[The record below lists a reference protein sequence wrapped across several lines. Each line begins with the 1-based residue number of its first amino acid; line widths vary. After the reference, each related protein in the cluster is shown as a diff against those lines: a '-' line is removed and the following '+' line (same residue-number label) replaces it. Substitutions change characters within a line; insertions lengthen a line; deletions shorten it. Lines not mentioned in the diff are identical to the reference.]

1 MKFLQRIKNEGFLGI
16 APGELKIT
24 LVAFAYIFFV
34 ICSYYVLKPV
44 RGSLGMELGKDNIP
58 VIGLL
63 SMIVIIASNAVYSVL
78 VGMYRR
84 DIFIPMITKFFVV
97 CIFVFWSIFTFVF
110 PADIDKKGGEKPQKT
125 IAEAESLSVEND
137 EQTLQPKAD
146 SVSEKAAIEQ
156 SIFRSNLPRALAISV
171 YYLWVGVFALLAV
184 SMFWSFM
191 NDVFSV
197 GQSKR
202 LYAIIG
208 YGGLIGGAV
217 GSMITFYLV
226 PLIGTANLLLVAM
239 VILYPSIWSMKFIHQ
254 KHSEVKA
261 EISPQ
266 PAPEAPVHP
275 PRPWDGFWA
284 VYRTP
289 ILVFMAFEMFLLTF
303 SSTLFYQQLIEMIN
317 RVFSTDTDATT
328 EFFAGY
334 FGRITVLSLVSQ
346 FFLTRLVMMLP
357 NPVVGLF
364 IFPLIQVVATALML
378 LSPSLE
384 IVSWGLIIS
393 SAISY
398 STGRAIRELVYVPL
412 DREQKYQ
419 GKGFI
424 DTVVFR
430 LGDGLSS
437 IILIGGL
444 ELLSYGIWIDWT
456 ILLSMAAQ
464 FYVII
469 KIARLFAESLKV
481 GNDKV
486 SQTVT

>member
-1 MKFLQRIKNEGFLGI
+1 
-16 APGELKIT
+16 
-24 LVAFAYIFFV
+24 
-34 ICSYYVLKPV
+34 
-44 RGSLGMELGKDNIP
+44 
-58 VIGLL
+58 
-63 SMIVIIASNAVYSVL
+63 
-78 VGMYRR
+78 
-84 DIFIPMITKFFVV
+84 
-97 CIFVFWSIFTFVF
+97 
-110 PADIDKKGGEKPQKT
+110 
-125 IAEAESLSVEND
+125 
-137 EQTLQPKAD
+137 
-146 SVSEKAAIEQ
+146 
-156 SIFRSNLPRALAISV
+156 
-171 YYLWVGVFALLAV
+171 
-184 SMFWSFM
+184 
-191 NDVFSV
+191 
-197 GQSKR
+197 
-202 LYAIIG
+202 
-208 YGGLIGGAV
+208 
-217 GSMITFYLV
+217 
-226 PLIGTANLLLVAM
+226 
-239 VILYPSIWSMKFIHQ
+239 
-254 KHSEVKA
+254 
-261 EISPQ
+261 
-266 PAPEAPVHP
+266 
-275 PRPWDGFWA
+275 
-284 VYRTP
+284 
-289 ILVFMAFEMFLLTF
+289 
-303 SSTLFYQQLIEMIN
+303 
-317 RVFSTDTDATT
+317 
-328 EFFAGY
+328 
-334 FGRITVLSLVSQ
+334 
-346 FFLTRLVMMLP
+346 MMLP